1 MPQATKEPLM
11 RPLTPLALIAALL
24 ASCSSSST
32 SPSTRVKS
40 PDDVKGI
47 YREAGLPR
55 SGSFD
60 PDIQG
65 LPAQQPATEPTPL
78 ETRKETQP
86 KVVAP
91 APIPVETLPP
101 SSPWEDNNPVSPEEG
116 QALVDMADR
125 ANEIY
130 QEAKDATDPKMAK
143 ALYLQSA
150 ELYISSTRVP
160 DDTFRNN
167 SLYNA
172 ACCYS
177 LVGDKAHALKYLRL
191 SLKFGFNDFNHIA
204 KDVDF
209 DPIRNDVEFQKL
221 IDEFQGPAP
230 KRLVPEELRPEP
242 APQKSAP
249 TDKELMALFEEADA
263 LYGEKKY
270 LEAAAKYAASSH
282 LLSIRGNA
290 LYNAACCFA
299 LAGDK
304 PKAVEALRRALS
316 VGYSNF
322 EHLKTDPDLD
332 SIRSMPEY
340 IELIKGK

>member
-1 MPQATKEPLM
+1 M
-11 RPLTPLALIAALL
+11 RPLTALVLIPALL

-32 SPSTRVKS
+32 SPTTRVKS
-40 PDDVKGI
+40 PDNVKEI

-55 SGSFD
+55 SGNFD

-65 LPAQQPATEPTPL
+65 VPTSPVPVVQTPIQPEPW
-78 ETRKETQP
+78 KQTQP
-86 KVVAP
+86 KVEAP
-91 APIPVETLPP
+91 TPIPVETLPP
-101 SSPWEDNNPVSPEEG
+101 TSPWEDNNPIGPEEG
-116 QALVDMADR
+116 QSLVDLSER

-130 QEAKDATDPKMAK
+130 QEAKESTDPKTAK
-143 ALYLQSA
+143 TLYIQSA
-150 ELYISSTRVP
+150 ELYINSTRIP
-160 DDTFRNN
+160 DDNFRNN

-177 LVGDKAHALKYLRL
+177 LVGDKANALKYLRL
-191 SLKFGFNDFNHIA
+191 SLKFGFNDFNHIT

-221 IDEFQGPAP
+221 IEEFQGPAP
-230 KRLVPEELRPEP
+230 KRLLPEVPQPEP
-242 APQKSAP
+242 APQKAP
-249 TDKELMALFEEADA
+249 ATDKELMALFEEADA

-270 LEAAAKYAASSH
+270 LEAAGKYAASSH

-299 LAGDK
+299 LAGEKD
-304 PKAVEALRRALS
+304 KAVEALRRALS

-340 IELIKGK
+340 IELLKGK